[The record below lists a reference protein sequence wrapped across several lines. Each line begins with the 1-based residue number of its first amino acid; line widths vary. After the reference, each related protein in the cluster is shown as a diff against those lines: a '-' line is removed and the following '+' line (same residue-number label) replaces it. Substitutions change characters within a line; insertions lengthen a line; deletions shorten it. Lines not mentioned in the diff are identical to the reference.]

1 MQIECDLSVRRGEF
15 SLQAKLSTSSN
26 RIGLFGPSGA
36 GKSTLIRALAGLET
50 PHGKLL
56 VNGET
61 WLDSDAG
68 VALPVRERRVGW
80 VPQDNA
86 LFPHLNVA
94 DNLSFSS
101 QTDRAWLEQV
111 VHALELEQLLTRPV
125 ASLSGGEAKRVALG
139 RALAFRPRW
148 LLLDEPLAGLDWR
161 MKQELLGLLLKL
173 QNRFDTPWLFVSH
186 DPSEVGLFCDEVW
199 LIRAGQIE
207 AQGPTADVFLRP
219 DSEAAALVAGV
230 ENRWEAV
237 VKGLSG
243 SAAELDL
250 GGFSI
255 HAEYSGSVGDSVVAM
270 VPASE
275 VLLAPPGRAV
285 TSARNAI
292 FGRVQRLEHRVHGI
306 LVHVACEGAYA
317 GGRASS
323 PILLCALIT
332 PAAVEELG
340 IAAGLSVSAIFKASA
355 VRVFAV

>member
-15 SLQAKLSTSSN
+15 SLEAKLSTSSH

-36 GKSTLIRALAGLET
+36 GKSTLIRALAGLE
-50 PHGKLL
+50 PAQGRLR
-56 VNGET
+56 VDSET
-61 WLDSDAG
+61 WLDSSAS
-68 VALPVRERRVGW
+68 VNRPVRERRVGW

-101 QTDRAWLEQV
+101 QTDQAWLEQV
-111 VHALELEQLLTRPV
+111 VQALELTPLLARPV
-125 ASLSGGEAKRVALG
+125 AGLSGGEAKRVALG

-173 QNRFDTPWLFVSH
+173 QSRFDTPWLFVSH
-186 DPSEVGLFCDEVW
+186 DPSEVGLFCNEVW
-199 LIRAGQIE
+199 LIRAGRIE
-207 AQGPTADVFLRP
+207 AQGPTSDVFLRP
-219 DSEAAALVAGV
+219 DTEAAALVAGV

-237 VKGLSG
+237 VKGLNG

-255 HAEYSGSVGDSVVAM
+255 HGEYSGSAGDSVVAM

-275 VLLAPPGRAV
+275 ILLAPPGRAV

-292 FGRVQRLEHRVHGI
+292 YGRVQRLEHRVHGI

-317 GGRASS
+317 GGAANS
-323 PILLCALIT
+323 PVPLVAMVT
-332 PAAVEELG
+332 PAAVDELG
-340 IAAGLSVSAIFKASA
+340 LSPGLSVSAIFKASA